1 MSSGFD
7 VKRDVKATDKQISV
21 EELGRKLCKLFHLP
35 KNTTSFELKV
45 EYAKPIIIKC
55 EYYPEDKDLQGI
67 ELVTAEFELIERT
80 HAVDN

>member
-7 VKRDVKATDKQISV
+7 VKRDVKAQDSETVDI
-21 EELGRKLCKLFHLP
+21 RAKLCKLFHLP

-45 EYAKPIIIKC
+45 ELCKPIIIKC

-67 ELVTAEFELIERT
+67 ELVTAEFELIER
-80 HAVDN
+80 VK

>member
-7 VKRDVKATDKQISV
+7 VKRDKKAQVSETVDI
-21 EELGRKLCKLFHLP
+21 RAKLCKLFHLP
-35 KNTTSFELKV
+35 ENTVSFELKV
-45 EYAKPIIIKC
+45 ALNEPVVVRC
-55 EYYPEDKDLQGI
+55 EYCPEDKDLQGV